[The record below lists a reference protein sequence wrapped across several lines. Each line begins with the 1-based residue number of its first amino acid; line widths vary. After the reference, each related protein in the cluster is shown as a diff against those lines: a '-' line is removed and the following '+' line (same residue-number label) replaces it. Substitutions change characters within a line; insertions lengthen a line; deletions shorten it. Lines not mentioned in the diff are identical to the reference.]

1 MRHIAILAGLAGTIG
16 TAAPAFAADATATLE
31 IVGQISPK
39 CSINL
44 QDNNISETLTD
55 HPGSESV
62 ALSVDCNQRLVVN
75 MHSLNGGFLHESGKK
90 SSGSPDFISLLPYTA
105 TFQVDASGA
114 SPVSFRSEE
123 MAAGG
128 GANGSIGVAPYKA
141 KGALK
146 LSWAPEKPLI
156 GGAYNDVIEIRV
168 SGAGETSS
176 SAT

>member
-1 MRHIAILAGLAGTIG
+1 MRYFSGAAIVAALAGHSV
-16 TAAPAFAADATATLE
+16 PAFAADAVATLE

-39 CSINL
+39 CSIDL
-44 QDNNISETLTD
+44 QNNNINETLTD

-105 TFQVDASGA
+105 TFQVEASGA

-146 LSWAPEKPLI
+146 LSWSPEKPLI